1 MNEHLLKGRP
11 AALTILDFGLFR
23 VHSTG
28 RIIGICGYLIRTD
41 ADEYVLIDGGFPE
54 KYTVDF
60 SAASQEDRLYE
71 FGEVLVCGPEHTA
84 TAQLARCGITPEQI
98 SLLILTHT
106 HIDHIGA
113 IADFLHAPM
122 VVAAAERALPKPL
135 YWGGVQPIDWPD
147 RTYHLVDADMTLGP
161 DFDLMLVPGHAPGQL
176 AMLLRLPQTG
186 PVILTSDAISRP
198 AELDETFAGSWDE
211 PAAVASGDRL
221 MRCSAESGAFVIYGH
236 CPRQWPDL
244 RKAPLFYA

>member
-221 MRCSAESGAFVIYGH
+221 MRCSAERGAFVIYGH